1 MLLPNIVLANSKLTP
16 SIIDETFK
24 IYDLCAYT
32 SRAQIYNCDCVAA
45 SFLVIRQQNPRT
57 NDLEILIRS
66 AEQYCLDTAL
76 IAGEI
81 YTECKS
87 NMKPSVKA
95 KSLESFCS
103 CVGSEAA
110 KEFMRNPELND
121 RARTTTMTK
130 AYSACRVLG
139 Q

>member
-1 MLLPNIVLANSKLTP
+1 MYADSRLTP

-24 IYDLCAYT
+24 IYDLCAYS

-45 SFLVIRQQNPRT
+45 SFLSIRQQNPRT
-57 NDLEILIRS
+57 NDLDILINS
-66 AEQYCLDTAL
+66 AQQDCLDTAP

-87 NMKPSVKA
+87 NMKTSVKP

-110 KEFMRNPELND
+110 KEFMRNPELNE
-121 RARTTTMTK
+121 RARTSTMTK